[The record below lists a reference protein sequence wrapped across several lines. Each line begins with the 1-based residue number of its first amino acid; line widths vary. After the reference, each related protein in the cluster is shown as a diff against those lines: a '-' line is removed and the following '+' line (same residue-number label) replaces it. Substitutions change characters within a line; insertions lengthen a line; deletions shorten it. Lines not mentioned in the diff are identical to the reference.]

1 VLGAEGGAG
10 QHVNVNDDVDCKI
23 DVLDGMHGT
32 STTAAAICQTL
43 LLHRIVSECVVRER
57 EGDSGSLPNGCRNVA
72 IHVTKPPSVG
82 KYQPLPVLYCF
93 FGNRAGRALV
103 ISISLSISP
112 SPCPSLPRP
121 GTCCSDADTDTDS
134 DHDGPVEHGR
144 GRAPIRID
152 WILAFLQPGDIT
164 KLCMTVSRAVV
175 WGWLTTLS
183 GIAEWWIGVA
193 ARV

>member
-1 VLGAEGGAG
+1 MSQSMSQSRQV
-10 QHVNVNDDVDCKI
+10 
-23 DVLDGMHGT
+23 
-32 STTAAAICQTL
+32 
-43 LLHRIVSECVVRER
+43 
-57 EGDSGSLPNGCRNVA
+57 
-72 IHVTKPPSVG
+72 SVG

-93 FGNRAGRALV
+93 FGNRAVRALV

-175 WGWLTTLS
+175 WGYLVDDS
-183 GIAEWWIGVA
+183 VGHG
-193 ARV
+193 